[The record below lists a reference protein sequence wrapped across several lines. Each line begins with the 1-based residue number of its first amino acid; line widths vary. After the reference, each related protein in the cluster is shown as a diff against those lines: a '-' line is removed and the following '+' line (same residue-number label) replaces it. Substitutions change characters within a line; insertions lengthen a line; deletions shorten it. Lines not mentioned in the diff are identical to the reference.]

1 MADRRPKRLAR
12 APALALLAGLLTGCG
27 FLAVPAPKEAVAP
40 AAAPVA
46 AAPAPAAAPGTV
58 IVQPGDSVYSIA
70 RRNNTPI
77 RAIIEANHLE
87 PPFALRAGQT
97 LLVPHPQTYVV
108 RPGDA
113 LYAVARQNNVDSSEL
128 VRANDL
134 KPPYRL
140 IIGQTLILPGTIA
153 SEPSAAPIAPATSDE
168 VQRVELLPP
177 PGSTNA
183 PAANAV
189 VASTSS
195 TSEGGVITTVP
206 LAPPPQLQQPQSQ
219 PEQVPQTPPQQGPE
233 TAASGSTP
241 PVVVVPSPPPA
252 AVTDYAAPAKTG
264 EAAETPAAAAP
275 PSAGTKLAALPP
287 AGSVPAGPGGASG
300 GRFIWPVRGKIIS
313 GYGQKE
319 GGLFND
325 GINIAVKEG
334 TPVVAA
340 DEGAVVYAG
349 NEIRGFGNLVLIKH
363 ANGWMTAY
371 AHNKELLVR
380 RGEEVRRGQ
389 MIARA
394 GSSGTT
400 PIPQLHFE
408 IRRGSR
414 AVDPMKYL
422 EGLSS

>member
-1 MADRRPKRLAR
+1 MRGLR
-12 APALALLAGLLTGCG
+12 APLLALLAGLLAGCG
-27 FLAVPAPKEAVAP
+27 FLAVPASKEAAAP

-58 IVQPGDSVYSIA
+58 VVQPGDSVYSIA

-87 PPFALRAGQT
+87 PPYVLRAGQP
-97 LLVPHPQTYVV
+97 LIVPHPQTYVV

-113 LYAVARQNNVDSSEL
+113 LYAVARQNNVDASEL

-140 IIGQTLILPGTIA
+140 IIGQTLILPGAIA
-153 SEPSAAPIAPATSDE
+153 SEPAAAPVMPASQDE

-177 PGSTNA
+177 PGSTAA
-183 PAANAV
+183 PAANTP
-189 VASTSS
+189 VASTGS

-206 LAPPPQLQQPQSQ
+206 LPPPQQPQAQ
-219 PEQVPQTPPQQGPE
+219 PEQPQQVQEG
-233 TAASGSTP
+233 AP

-252 AVTDYAAPAKTG
+252 AVADYPAPVKTG
-264 EAAETPAAAAP
+264 EGEEKPATAAP
-275 PSAGTKLAALPP
+275 PSAGTKLASLPP
-287 AGSVPAGPGGASG
+287 AASLPAGPGGASG
-300 GRFIWPVRGKIIS
+300 GRFIWPVRGKILS

-325 GINIAVKEG
+325 GINIAIKEG

-389 MIARA
+389 IIARA
-394 GSSGTT
+394 GSSGTV

-408 IRRGSR
+408 IRRGSH
-414 AVDPMKYL
+414 AVDPTKYL